1 MIIYFSGTGN
11 SRFVAEAIADRLNDE
26 VVSVNKYLKDNLKGS
41 FTSEKPWV
49 FVFPV
54 YLSTIAQP
62 FTKFIRE
69 SEFKGNDKAYFVA
82 TCASAIGS
90 SPNIAADFCSDKNL
104 KFMGISRVQ
113 MPQNYISLFKMTEP
127 DEIKRRQDASLK
139 SADDIAE
146 IVKSSKELD
155 TTLVSKFEKK
165 MTDIVEVLYV
175 RYFTKTKN
183 FKATDACTGCGLCE
197 KQCALNNIKMENG
210 KPKWIK
216 NCSHC
221 MCCINSCPKAA
232 IEIGKGSVGKERYI
246 CKKYVPNTKN

>member
-26 VVSVNKYLKDNLKGS
+26 VVSANTYIKENRKGS
-41 FTSEKPWV
+41 FTSETPWV

-54 YLSTIAQP
+54 YLSTMAQP
-62 FTKFIRE
+62 LSKFIRE
-69 SEFKGNDKAYFVA
+69 SEFKGNDKAYFIA
-82 TCASAIGS
+82 TCASAVGA
-90 SPNIAADFCSDKNL
+90 SPNLASIICKEKNF
-104 KFMGISRVQ
+104 KFMGLARVQ
-113 MPQNYISLFKMTEP
+113 MPQNYIAMFKMTEK
-127 DEIKRRQDASLK
+127 DEIERRVSEAVKNADTLTEVIK
-139 SADDIAE
+139 SGKDFETKFA
-146 IVKSSKELD
+146 
-155 TTLVSKFEKK
+155 SKFEHK
-165 MTDIVEVLYV
+165 MTDFVEVLYV
-175 RYFTKTKN
+175 NFFTSTKN

-246 CKKYVPNTKN
+246 CKKYVPNTKS